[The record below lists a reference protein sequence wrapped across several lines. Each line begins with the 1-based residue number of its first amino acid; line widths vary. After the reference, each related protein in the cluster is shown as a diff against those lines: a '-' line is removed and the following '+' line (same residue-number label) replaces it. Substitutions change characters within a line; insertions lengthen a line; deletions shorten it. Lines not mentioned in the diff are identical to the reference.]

1 MGIMRHAWLI
11 GVVASCS
18 DDATTTGGGGGSGT
32 DCVLAANTIDTG
44 RTTPSGCAILDRD
57 TSACDPDREAAG
69 IPMIYRQFSCRVT
82 LSMTS
87 TGVVATS
94 DGRPDVAS
102 NYFPTTDACHETYT
116 GARQN
121 PNQISVANYSV
132 TFPLAPNTTSRSM
145 QMTAVIGL
153 AINGV
158 PLYANFA
165 APGDDI
171 YLEAQ
176 TFDRCGGH
184 PQMQGRYHHH
194 AEPLSISYDDSRLIG
209 FMRDGYPLYGRRDA
223 NDSYPTLD
231 SYGGHTGVTADSS
244 TPVYH
249 YHVNEQTSTAST
261 SAGEKQ
267 WFVASG
273 TFRGTPGS
281 CTGC

>member
-1 MGIMRHAWLI
+1 ML
-11 GVVASCS
+11 VFVAACS
-18 DDATTTGGGGGSGT
+18 ADETTTGDGSGSNNSACALVA
-32 DCVLAANTIDTG
+32 DTIATG
-44 RTTPSGCAILDRD
+44 RTSPSGCEILDRD
-57 TSACDPDREAAG
+57 TSACDDAREAAG

-82 LSMTS
+82 LALTS
-87 TGVVATS
+87 DGVTATS

-102 NYFPTTDACHETYT
+102 NYYAASDPCHEDYT
-116 GARQN
+116 GAIQN
-121 PNQISVANYSV
+121 PNQISVVNRTV

-171 YLEAQ
+171 FLEAR

-184 PQMQGRYHHH
+184 PQMLGHYHHH
-194 AEPLSISYDDSRLIG
+194 AEPLSISYDDARLIG
-209 FMRDGYPLYGRRDA
+209 FMRDGYPLYGRRDMD
-223 NDSYPTLD
+223 DSYPALD
-231 SYGGHTGVTADSS
+231 AYGGHTGPTPDSS
-244 TPVYH
+244 TPIYH
-249 YHVNEQTSTAST
+249 YHGHEQTSTAST

-273 TFRGTPGS
+273 TFRGTPAS